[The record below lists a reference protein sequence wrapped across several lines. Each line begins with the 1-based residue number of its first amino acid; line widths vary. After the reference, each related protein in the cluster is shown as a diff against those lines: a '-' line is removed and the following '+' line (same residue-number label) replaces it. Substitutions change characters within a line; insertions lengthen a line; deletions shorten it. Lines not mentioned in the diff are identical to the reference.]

1 MKSKKHLYNDILKY
15 DNALEMY
22 NKIKRSCRNRK
33 AVYEFSL
40 NLNTHIMNILLLL
53 KERKYKFS
61 RYKIFMI
68 RDPKFRIIMS
78 ENIPDKLVNH
88 LVSKHILLPALE
100 SKLIDTNVATRI
112 DKGSGY
118 AFNMFV
124 KYINKLKY
132 TKKEIYLLKID
143 IKKYFYNID
152 HEILKE
158 LVRKYIRDKDA
169 LDLLDVIIDS
179 TNEEYVNKVINNLK
193 EDKIKYI
200 NNLNITDREKNIKL
214 KMISDIPLYQ
224 KGKGLP
230 IGNMT
235 SQILAIFY
243 MNSVD
248 HFIKENLGFKYYIRY
263 ML

>member
-40 NLNTHIMNILLLL
+40 NLNTHIMNILMLL
-53 KERKYKFS
+53 KERNYKFS

-118 AFNMFV
+118 AFNMFI

-132 TKKEIYLLKID
+132 SKKEIYLLKID
-143 IKKYFYNID
+143 IKK
-152 HEILKE
+152 
-158 LVRKYIRDKDA
+158 
-169 LDLLDVIIDS
+169 
-179 TNEEYVNKVINNLK
+179 
-193 EDKIKYI
+193 
-200 NNLNITDREKNIKL
+200 
-214 KMISDIPLYQ
+214 
-224 KGKGLP
+224 
-230 IGNMT
+230 
-235 SQILAIFY
+235 IF
-243 MNSVD
+243 
-248 HFIKENLGFKYYIRY
+248 L
-263 ML
+263 

>member
-169 LDLLDVIIDS
+169 LDLLDVIIYS
-179 TNEEYVNKVINNLK
+179 TNEEYVNKVINNL
-193 EDKIKYI
+193 
-200 NNLNITDREKNIKL
+200 
-214 KMISDIPLYQ
+214 
-224 KGKGLP
+224 
-230 IGNMT
+230 
-235 SQILAIFY
+235 
-243 MNSVD
+243 
-248 HFIKENLGFKYYIRY
+248 
-263 ML
+263 

>member
-263 ML
+263 